1 MSESADAPASA
12 ADRLLAKVREF
23 VASLEPEERSL
34 FAALVGPGVAL
45 AFQPA
50 VGEDD
55 DLDEVSGFE
64 MVEWR
69 PGRLPSSLEHAIRDK
84 DIRIEG
90 L

>member
-1 MSESADAPASA
+1 MSESAAQASA

-50 VGEDD
+50 PDEDD
-55 DLDEVSGFE
+55 DEVSGFE